1 MSLFEF
7 ILVMVSFVLA
17 IGVTHLLQGSVKIF
31 RHRATLGLDWV
42 PLAFLVGAIASR
54 RTAKF
59 VAAAYLVLSAVGGF
73 ATRFQPGSFGPS

>member
-31 RHRATLGLDWV
+31 RHRATLGPV
-42 PLAFLVGAIASR
+42 STPG
-54 RTAKF
+54 
-59 VAAAYLVLSAVGGF
+59 
-73 ATRFQPGSFGPS
+73 TRNRWSDDPYHGTV